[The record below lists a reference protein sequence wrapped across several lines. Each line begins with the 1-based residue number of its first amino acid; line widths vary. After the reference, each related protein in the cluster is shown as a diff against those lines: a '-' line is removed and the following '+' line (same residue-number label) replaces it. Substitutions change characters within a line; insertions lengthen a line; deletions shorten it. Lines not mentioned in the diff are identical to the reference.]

1 MKIAIYSRKS
11 KETDT
16 GESIKNQIRMCKEYF
31 TRQYDDCTFEIFED
45 EGFSG
50 GNTNRPAF
58 KRMMQLAKHKQFDI
72 IAAYRI
78 DRIGRNTLDFLMMF
92 EELKQYDIK
101 LISVTEGFDPDT
113 PAGKMMMSMLS
124 SMAEM
129 ERMNIA
135 QRIKDNMTELAKM
148 GRWSG
153 GTPPTGYKSIT
164 NVNSYGKKETYL
176 DLIPEMEEK
185 IKYIFKRAAEGY
197 TTFQIGKETNL
208 SSKTVYNIL
217 TNPVYVKSTEESAKY
232 LESLG
237 YLVYGELNGL
247 GFMPY
252 NRRPKKSGKKLFNAT
267 GMFVSVSKHNAIIDA
282 PTWIKA
288 NSNISNRGQESRPR
302 ISPNSFLS
310 HLIKCS
316 CGNNMFVHQGRA
328 NSSGE
333 KVYYFRCS
341 AQKNKQND
349 CTAKWLKV
357 SSVEESVLKI
367 LESFALDKKTL
378 EKFITSKKDID
389 YDSLIKDVK
398 KDIGRKN
405 KDIEKLTEK
414 LILIEGPAVKIVT
427 SKINELSKE
436 IDNLNSELL
445 SLERKKIF
453 QEQDKININTLHS
466 SIIKLVNH
474 FHTLPIEDKQ
484 TSIRGII
491 KEIRFNGN
499 DEIEVVL
506 VGGI

>member
-1 MKIAIYSRKS
+1 MRIAIYSRKS
-11 KETDT
+11 KETET

-31 TRQYDDCTFEIFED
+31 TRQHDNCEFEVFED

-58 KRMMQLAKHKQFDI
+58 QRMMQLAKHKQFDI

-135 QRIKDNMTELAKM
+135 QRIKDNMTGLAKM

-153 GTPPTGYKSIT
+153 GTPPTGYKSVTII
-164 NVNSYGKKETYL
+164 NSYGKKETYL
-176 DLIPEMEEK
+176 DLIPGMEDK
-185 IKYIFKRAAEGY
+185 IKFIFKRAAEGY

-208 SSKTVYNIL
+208 SSKTIYNII
-217 TNPVYVKSTEESAKY
+217 TNPVYVMSTEESAKY
-232 LESLG
+232 LESIG

-252 NRRPKKSGKKLFNAT
+252 NRRPKKGGKKLFNAN
-267 GMFVSVSKHNAIIDA
+267 GMFVSVSKHKAVIDA
-282 PTWIKA
+282 STWIKA
-288 NSNISNRGQESRPR
+288 NSNISNRGQEARPR

-310 HLIKCS
+310 HMVKCN
-316 CGNNMFVHQGRA
+316 CGSTMFVHQGRT
-328 NSSGE
+328 NSDGE
-333 KVYYFRCS
+333 KIYYFRCS
-341 AQKNKQND
+341 AQKSKQNN
-349 CTAKWLKV
+349 CNAKWLKV
-357 SSVEESVLKI
+357 SEVEDTVLKT
-367 LESFALDKKTL
+367 LEKFAFDKKTL
-378 EKFITSKKDID
+378 EKFIASKKDID
-389 YDSLIKDVK
+389 YDVLIKDVK
-398 KDIGRKN
+398 KDISRKN

-414 LILIEGPAVKIVT
+414 LILIEGPAVNIVT
-427 SKINELSKE
+427 NKINNLSKE
-436 IDNLNSELL
+436 IDNLNSQLL

-453 QEQDKININTLHS
+453 QEQDKININTLYS
-466 SIIKLVNH
+466 SIIELINK
-474 FHTLPIEDKQ
+474 FSTLPIEDKQ

-491 KEIRFNGN
+491 KEIKFNGI